1 MAATVPRWRS
11 AAVAW
16 GRAAVGRRGGGWRGR
31 RARASLVVLSD
42 RLDQVLGQALGHL
55 HALLVRAWFGFGF
68 GFGLGLGL
76 GFGFG
81 FGFAFGFGLGLGL
94 GLLTLTQPP
103 N

>member
-16 GRAAVGRRGGGWRGR
+16 GWAAVRGRRGGGWRGR

-42 RLDQVLGQALGHL
+42 RLDQVLGQPLGHL
-55 HALLVRAWFGFGF
+55 HTLLVRTWFGFGLGFGLGFGFRFGFGFALGFGF
-68 GFGLGLGL
+68 GFGLGL
-76 GFGFG
+76 
-81 FGFAFGFGLGLGL
+81 
-94 GLLTLTQPP
+94 LTLTLPP